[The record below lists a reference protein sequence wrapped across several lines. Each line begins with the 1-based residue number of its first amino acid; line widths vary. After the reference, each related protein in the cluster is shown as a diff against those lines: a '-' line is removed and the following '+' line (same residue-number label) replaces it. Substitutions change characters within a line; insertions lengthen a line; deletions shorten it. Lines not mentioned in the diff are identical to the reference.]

1 MDITD
6 AVKMTGTLEI
16 GVIRKSDGLL
26 IDHWRDEN
34 LIVDGAREMLARLIA
49 GDGTGD
55 TITQIGFGTSSD
67 PASPNDTGLTSAHWR
82 PLSGHSY
89 PSAGKVRFDFVL
101 STTEA
106 NGLTIR
112 EFGLRTASGEL
123 FSRKV
128 RGGIEKNSD
137 ISLEG
142 TWTITF

>member
-1 MDITD
+1 
-6 AVKMTGTLEI
+6 
-16 GVIRKSDGLL
+16 
-26 IDHWRDEN
+26 
-34 LIVDGAREMLARLIA
+34 MLARLISGA
-49 GDGTGD
+49 GSGD
-55 TITQIGFGTSSD
+55 SVTHIGFGTGSS
-67 PASPNDTGLTSAHWR
+67 PASPNDTELTATHWR

-89 PSAGKVRFDFVL
+89 PAPGQVMFSFNLG
-101 STTEA
+101 TTEA

-112 EFGLRTASGEL
+112 EFGLRTSSGEL

>member
-49 GDGTGD
+49 GDGSGD
-55 TITQIGFGTSSD
+55 NVTHIGFGASSE
-67 PASPNDTGLTSAHWR
+67 PASPNDTGLISAHWR

-89 PSAGKVRFDFVL
+89 PSPGKVQFDFVL

>member
-1 MDITD
+1 MDI
-6 AVKMTGTLEI
+6 KESIQLSGTLEVA
-16 GVIRKSDGLL
+16 VIRASDGLL
-26 IDHWRDEN
+26 VDWWKDEN
-34 LIVDGAREMLARLIA
+34 LIVNGAREMLARLIA

-55 TITQIGFGTSSD
+55 SVTDIGFGTGSE
-67 PASPNDTGLTSAHWR
+67 PASPNDQGLTAAHWR
-82 PLSGHSY
+82 PLSGHAY
-89 PSAGKVRFDFVL
+89 PASGKVRFSFVL

-106 NGLTIR
+106 NGITIR
-112 EFGLRTASGEL
+112 EFGLRTSSGEL

>member
-6 AVKMTGTLEI
+6 AVKMTGTLE
-16 GVIRKSDGLL
+16 VAVVRKSDGLL
-26 IDHWRDEN
+26 VDWWKDEN
-34 LIVDGAREMLARLIA
+34 LIVNSAREMLARLIA

-55 TITQIGFGTSSD
+55 NITDIGFGIGS
-67 PASPNDTGLTSAHWR
+67 ASATPNDTGLTSAHWR
-82 PLSGHSY
+82 PVSGHSY
-89 PSAGKVRFDFVL
+89 PAPGKVQFSFAL